1 MADSPSPIASS
12 AAGMP
17 LQAKDAAE
25 AREAR
30 RAGQHIAART
40 QVKTVDDAGAAVET
54 TDADSRVFTD
64 AEGTGSQGRQLGE
77 EDESQGRQT
86 SADGEPVGFTK
97 DKDGKIHL
105 DLQA

>member
-12 AAGMP
+12 AAGAP

-30 RAGQHIAART
+30 RAGQHNAART
-40 QVKTVDDAGAAVET
+40 HVKIVDDAGATVET

-64 AEGTGSQGRQLGE
+64 AEGTGSQGRQLD
-77 EDESQGRQT
+77 DELEPAEQH
-86 SADGEPVGFTK
+86 SAGAEPEGITK